1 MLYKN
6 QIFYMADAVDYLTTD
21 IDLKK
26 VANAIRG
33 RTGKTATI
41 SYPDGYVSEINKLY
55 DTSDATATASNV
67 LKDKI
72 TYGPNGKIT
81 GTMPDASFA
90 NSATSGTTYTD
101 ISSTA
106 PVLISKDYLYIN
118 KGYTDNVK
126 ISLAKLTPD
135 GASGANAI
143 KAGMLQSVSA
153 YDNDGN
159 LVAGNI
165 ATKTASN
172 LTASGA
178 TISIPAGYYASTV
191 SKSVATATQATP
203 TVNIDTSTGLITA
216 SATQTAGYVTAGT
229 KSGTKQLTT
238 QASKVI
244 TPSTKSQTAVAANV
258 YTTGIVSVAAMP
270 TGAMTASVA
279 SHTVSNPLIKTEPSG
294 SITNIALA
302 SEPNGTDGTD
312 YWTISATGTVG
323 AKGSS
328 SATGRGVIST
338 AGYLALNDIATS
350 TADTKEIGAAISNTK
365 DYYIKKG
372 SAKPA
377 TSLSGTSATIT
388 TGTNTL
394 TLTKTISMTPVV
406 SAGYVS
412 SGTAGN
418 VSTSLTASVTTK
430 AAQTYYPSTSA
441 QTIAAKQYLTGA
453 QTIAATTTSNLSAAN
468 IIKGVNIK
476 VGDSANTGR
485 IANITGTADYVKNVT
500 TIPTAEDTNVIYN
513 TNTKKFYVWKD

>member
-1 MLYKN
+1 
-6 QIFYMADAVDYLTTD
+6 MATEYLTTD

-26 VANAIRG
+26 VADGIRS
-33 RTGKTATI
+33 RTGKTA
-41 SYPDGYVSEINKLY
+41 SLAFPDGYVTEINTLTNTSADTVTADKL
-55 DTSDATATASNV
+55 
-67 LKDKI
+67 LKDVTAHDKS
-72 TYGPNGKIT
+72 GQKIT
-81 GTMPDASFA
+81 GTIPNTSFA

-101 ISSTA
+101 VSSTA

-126 ISLAKLTPD
+126 ISLAKLVPD

-178 TISIPAGYYASTV
+178 TVSVPAGYYASAI
-191 SKSVATATQATP
+191 SKSVATATQAVP

-216 SATQTAGYVTAGT
+216 SATQTAGYVAAGT

-244 TPSTKSQTAVAANV
+244 TPSTKTQTAVAANV
-258 YTTGIVSVAAMP
+258 YTTGTVSVAAMP

-279 SHTVSNPLIKTEPSG
+279 SHTVSNPLVKTEPSG

-302 SEPNGTDGTD
+302 SAPSGTDGTD
-312 YWTISATGTVG
+312 YWTISATGAVG

-328 SATGRGVIST
+328 SATGRGIVST
-338 AGYLALNDIATS
+338 AGYLKLDDSATS
-350 TADTKEIGAAISNTK
+350 TADTKEIGATISNVK

-394 TLTKTISMTPVV
+394 TLTKTVSMTPIVA
-406 SAGYVS
+406 AGYIS
-412 SGTAGN
+412 AGTAGN
-418 VSTSLTASVTTK
+418 VSASLTATIAIK
-430 AAQTYYPSTSA
+430 GAQTYYPSTSA
-441 QTIAAKQYLTGA
+441 QSITAGQYLKGT

-468 IIKGVNIK
+468 IIKGVNVK
-476 VGDSANTGR
+476 VGDSANAGR

-500 TIPTAEDTNVIYN
+500 AIPTTEDTNVIYN